1 MIANAEILGVRKPT
15 NVQKVFSNS
24 QRSQLSHCHPA
35 RHPFTSSTGQQQPI
49 KTALSHPQLF
59 GFDSTNQGRL
69 AGAPDAVSGQGQPI
83 TEAPAHL
90 MHCGLLAGSQ
100 QARTAVDPTTGVVD
114 PGHYSACQPIRGV
127 ISLSDTCGLAESEC
141 LHFVVCVCVWICMSI
156 SMDVY
161 LWMWGTL
168 LPHSHNALLSY
179 QQASLTLNPSFIII
193 LKLVLPP
200 KGVESLSNKKG
211 LKIGKRKQCLWTNKD
226 D

>member
-1 MIANAEILGVRKPT
+1 MIANAEILGVRRPT
-15 NVQKVFSNS
+15 YVQKVFSNS

-127 ISLSDTCGLAESEC
+127 ISLSDTCGLAESER
-141 LHFVVCVCVWICMSI
+141 LHFVLCVCVCVSACLLAWMCICGCEGLYYPIPIMLCSLI
-156 SMDVY
+156 SRP
-161 LWMWGTL
+161 LRL
-168 LPHSHNALLSY
+168 
-179 QQASLTLNPSFIII
+179 
-193 LKLVLPP
+193 
-200 KGVESLSNKKG
+200 
-211 LKIGKRKQCLWTNKD
+211 
-226 D
+226 